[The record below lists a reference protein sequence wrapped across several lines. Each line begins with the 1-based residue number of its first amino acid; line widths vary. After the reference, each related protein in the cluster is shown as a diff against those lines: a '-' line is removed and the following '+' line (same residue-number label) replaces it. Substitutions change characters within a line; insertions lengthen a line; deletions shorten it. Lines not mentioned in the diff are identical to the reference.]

1 MTTALIMAGGK
12 GTRMDLDCE
21 KPMIEVD
28 SKPMIQHVIEAL
40 LSSKYIDK
48 ILVTIS
54 PNTNKT
60 REFIKNFPVTP
71 VDTSGMGYIEDLS
84 YILTNRDYVE
94 EDEVVMTIVSDL
106 PFVTGEQIDDVLE
119 HYYERKKP
127 AMCVSVPEELFKK
140 YKITPTLVYEG
151 LVPSGVNLVLA
162 NDKEQ
167 DQTIYITDNIELAF
181 NINTIND
188 LNLSEHYINR
198 K

>member
-12 GTRMDLDCE
+12 GTRMDLNCE
-21 KPMIEVD
+21 KPMIEID

-40 LSSKYIDK
+40 LNSKYIDK

-60 REFIKNFPVTP
+60 KEFIKDFPVIP
-71 VDTSGMGYIEDLS
+71 VDTSGVGYIEDLS

-119 HYYERKKP
+119 HYYERQKP
-127 AMCVSVPEELFKK
+127 AMCVSVPEELFNK

>member
-12 GTRMDLDCE
+12 GTRMDLNCE
-21 KPMIEVD
+21 KPMIEID

-40 LSSKYIDK
+40 LNSKYIDK

-60 REFIKNFPVTP
+60 KEFIKDFPVIP
-71 VDTSGMGYIEDLS
+71 VDTSGGGYIEDLS

-119 HYYERKKP
+119 HYYERQKP
-127 AMCVSVPEELFKK
+127 AMCVSVPEELFNK

>member
-40 LSSKYIDK
+40 LNSKYIDK

-60 REFIKNFPVTP
+60 KEFIKDFPVTP
-71 VDTSGMGYIEDLS
+71 VDTSGVGYIEDLS
-84 YILTNRDYVE
+84 YILTNRNYVE

-181 NINTIND
+181 NINTVND

>member
-40 LSSKYIDK
+40 LNSKYIDK

-54 PNTNKT
+54 PNTIKT
-60 REFIKNFPVTP
+60 KEFIKNFSVTP
-71 VDTSGMGYIEDLS
+71 VDTSGVGYIEDLS

-106 PFVTGEQIDDVLE
+106 PFVTGGQIDDVLE

-140 YKITPTLVYEG
+140 YKIAPTLVYDG